1 MPNLRPL
8 AAQTIVIVGAS
19 SGIGLAAAKAA
30 ARRGARVFLISRNG
44 PALQAICDDIA
55 SDGGVAAFAVADVG
69 DAQALSAAADA
80 AVAAFGPCD
89 SWVHAAGVAIYAPLL
104 ETPADEH
111 ERLFRTN
118 YWGVV
123 NASRVAVPALRPR
136 GGAFVVVGSVAS
148 DIGTP
153 VLGAYAA
160 SKHAVKGFIDSL
172 RIELLAE
179 RAPVSVTLVKPSGIG
194 TPLAEH
200 AANHQGAAAKVPPPA
215 YSPEVA
221 ARAILHAVQHPRR
234 EIIVGGVGAFQRAGA
249 ILAPGL
255 ADRISSLVPPL
266 LRDRRRP
273 ANVSNNLDHP
283 RSDGRIRSPSEP
295 SIPFSLYTGA
305 VLHPGLAL
313 VAAGLVAGLIWA
325 LAGETGRAPRQRWR
339 RP

>member
-1 MPNLRPL
+1 MPNLSPL
-8 AAQTIVIVGAS
+8 AAQTIVIVGAG

-80 AVAAFGPCD
+80 AVAAFGPFD

-104 ETPADEH
+104 ET
-111 ERLFRTN
+111 
-118 YWGVV
+118 
-123 NASRVAVPALRPR
+123 
-136 GGAFVVVGSVAS
+136 
-148 DIGTP
+148 
-153 VLGAYAA
+153 
-160 SKHAVKGFIDSL
+160 
-172 RIELLAE
+172 
-179 RAPVSVTLVKPSGIG
+179 
-194 TPLAEH
+194 
-200 AANHQGAAAKVPPPA
+200 QGAASKVPPPA

-295 SIPFSLYTGA
+295 SIPFSL
-305 VLHPGLAL
+305 
-313 VAAGLVAGLIWA
+313 
-325 LAGETGRAPRQRWR
+325 
-339 RP
+339 

>member
-1 MPNLRPL
+1 VPASALPPRRPPP
-8 AAQTIVIVGAS
+8 G
-19 SGIGLAAAKAA
+19 
-30 ARRGARVFLISRNG
+30 GARFFLISRNG

-80 AVAAFGPCD
+80 AVAAFGPFD

-104 ETPADEH
+104 ETPVDEH

-179 RAPVSVTLVKPSGIG
+179 RAPVSVTLVRPAGSARLSPNMRR
-194 TPLAEH
+194 TTR
-200 AANHQGAAAKVPPPA
+200 VPPPRSRLPPIRPKWPHA
-215 YSPEVA
+215 PSSMPFSTPGVRSSWA
-221 ARAILHAVQHPRR
+221 ASARFSVRARSSRLAWRT
-234 EIIVGGVGAFQRAGA
+234 GSRASCR
-249 ILAPGL
+249 LCPG
-255 ADRISSLVPPL
+255 
-266 LRDRRRP
+266 
-273 ANVSNNLDHP
+273 
-283 RSDGRIRSPSEP
+283 SPS
-295 SIPFSLYTGA
+295 
-305 VLHPGLAL
+305 
-313 VAAGLVAGLIWA
+313 
-325 LAGETGRAPRQRWR
+325 AGERLEQS
-339 RP
+339 

>member
-1 MPNLRPL
+1 M
-8 AAQTIVIVGAS
+8 
-19 SGIGLAAAKAA
+19 
-30 ARRGARVFLISRNG
+30 
-44 PALQAICDDIA
+44 
-55 SDGGVAAFAVADVG
+55 ADVG

-80 AVAAFGPCD
+80 AVAAFGPFD

-255 ADRISSLVPPL
+255 ADRISSLVPPHSGIAVGRRTSRTIL
-266 LRDRRRP
+266 TIRAATAASARRP
-273 ANVSNNLDHP
+273 SP
-283 RSDGRIRSPSEP
+283 RSRSASTPAPSSTP
-295 SIPFSLYTGA
+295 DSHWSPPVWSPA
-305 VLHPGLAL
+305 
-313 VAAGLVAGLIWA
+313 
-325 LAGETGRAPRQRWR
+325 
-339 RP
+339 